1 MKRLLTAAV
10 ALICM
15 TLNVPA
21 QQETSILKQKGEK
34 LSKAADADPQNWR
47 KQYDAAEF
55 FISIEDTIQSEKFTQ
70 RALEIAQKM
79 EVKKDTILPKSL
91 ELQAGYYMIKKDY
104 FQMINAFDRAAGAYA
119 DEFGYPN
126 KFIPPLIANI
136 ACWKNVMYMFNMYA
150 FGDVECIK
158 HLREANM
165 MNNQLPEGQR
175 ATGLEDAETAY
186 ALSQEVLLIE
196 HQRMMK
202 DKVWQWYNPE
212 DGKLYTILAFDN
224 WTLEQPEGFIAAML
238 SHNEEK
244 EEDMK
249 HGLILMDEQGKV
261 REMVHGEFSFNIM
274 WNYHNDKFSL
284 GEKSS
289 IRLTTVTPE
298 RRQELIEALNGRRQQ
313 LMDDFRKRLDEKKID
328 SSMQLNPN
336 AINFKKQGK
345 PGNFRFSM

>member
-1 MKRLLTAAV
+1 MKRMLTAAV

-21 QQETSILKQKGEK
+21 QQETSILKQKGDK
-34 LSKAADADPQNWR
+34 LIKAADADPQNWR
-47 KQYDAAEF
+47 KQYDAADYF
-55 FISIEDTIQSEKFTQ
+55 LTMEDTTQSAKFTQ

-79 EVKKDTILPKSL
+79 EVKKDTILPKSF
-91 ELQAGYYMIKKDY
+91 ELLAGCYMLKGD
-104 FQMINAFDRAAGAYA
+104 FLQMINAFDMAAGAYA

-126 KFIPPLIANI
+126 KFIPPLLANI
-136 ACWKNVMYMFNMYA
+136 ACWKNTLFMMNMYP

-186 ALSQEVLLIE
+186 AMAQEVLLIE

-224 WTLEQPEGFIAAML
+224 WTLEQPEGFLAAML
-238 SHNEEK
+238 SFDENKKDE
-244 EEDMK
+244 MK

-274 WNYHNDKFSL
+274 WNYHNDKFNL

-298 RRQELIEALNGRRQQ
+298 RRREMIEALNGRRQQ

-328 SSMQLNPN
+328 SPMQLNPN
-336 AINFKKQGK
+336 AVNFKKQGK
-345 PGNFRFSM
+345 PGTFRF

>member
-1 MKRLLTAAV
+1 MKRMLTAAV

-21 QQETSILKQKGEK
+21 QQETSILKQKGDK
-34 LSKAADADPQNWR
+34 LIKAADADPQNWR

-70 RALEIAQKM
+70 RAMEIAQKM
-79 EVKKDTILPKSL
+79 EVKKDTILPKSF
-91 ELQAGYYMIKKDY
+91 ELLAGYYMLKKDY

-126 KFIPPLIANI
+126 KFIPPLLANI
-136 ACWKNVMYMFNMYA
+136 ACWKNTMYLLNMYA

-158 HLREANM
+158 HLREATIL
-165 MNNQLPEGQR
+165 NNQLPEGQR

-186 ALSQEVLLIE
+186 AIAQEMLLVE
-196 HQRMMK
+196 HQNRMK

-224 WTLEQPEGFIAAML
+224 WTLEQPEGFLAAL
-238 SHNEEK
+238 FSFDEKKK
-244 EEDMK
+244 EEMK

-261 REMVHGEFSFNIM
+261 REIIHGDLAWNIN
-274 WNYHNDKFSL
+274 WNYHYDKFSL

-289 IRLTTVTPE
+289 LRLVTVTPE

-313 LMDDFRKRLDEKKID
+313 FIDDFRKGLDEKKFD
-328 SSMQLNPN
+328 SPMKINPN
-336 AINFKKQGK
+336 AINFKKPGK
-345 PGNFRFSM
+345 PGTFHFSM